1 MKTSIDFDHGAP
13 GMRRGLRWGVAM
25 GLLASLLGLFG
36 CDQQQIDKVRE
47 KARDT
52 FNAVKPD
59 DMLLRDLKPG
69 ETTEA
74 QVRDQMGKPEIV
86 WENNDGSRRLEYPRA
101 PGGLK
106 TYMVDIDANGKLTRV
121 TQALS
126 AENFGQVQPGM
137 SQDDVRR
144 LLGKPTTVAEY
155 RLKKETV
162 WSWRWLED
170 GVNSPGMFNA
180 HFGADGRVTV
190 TSRSPDPASE
200 RP

>member
-1 MKTSIDFDHGAP
+1 
-13 GMRRGLRWGVAM
+13 M

-36 CDQQQIDKVRE
+36 CDQQQIDKARE

-69 ETTEA
+69 VTTEA

-106 TYMVDIDANGKLTRV
+106 TYMVDIGADGKLKTV

-126 AENFGQVQPGM
+126 AENFQQVQPGM

-144 LLGKPTTVAEY
+144 LLGKPTTITEY

-170 GVNSPGMFNA
+170 GVNSPAMFNA
-180 HFGADGRVTV
+180 HFGPDARVTV

>member
-1 MKTSIDFDHGAP
+1 
-13 GMRRGLRWGVAM
+13 M
-25 GLLASLLGLFG
+25 GLFASLLGLFG
-36 CDQQQIDKVRE
+36 CDQQQIDKVHE

-69 ETTEA
+69 VSTEA

-86 WENNDGSRRLEYPRA
+86 WENDDGSRRLEYPRA

-106 TYMVDIDANGKLTRV
+106 TYMVDIGADGKLRRV

-126 AENFGQVQPGM
+126 AENFQQVQPGM
-137 SQDDVRR
+137 SQDEVRR
-144 LLGKPTTVAEY
+144 LLGKPTTVEEY

-180 HFGADGRVTV
+180 HFGPDGRVTV

>member
-1 MKTSIDFDHGAP
+1 MTTSRSFDHSTRGSQ
-13 GMRRGLRWGVAM
+13 RGLRRGVAM
-25 GLLASLLGLFG
+25 GLLAGLLGLFG

-59 DMLLRDLKPG
+59 DMLLRNLTPG
-69 ETTEA
+69 VTTEA

-86 WENNDGSRRLEYPRA
+86 WENDDGSRRLEYPRA
-101 PGGLK
+101 PGGLR
-106 TYMVDIDANGKLTRV
+106 TYMVDIGPDGKLRDV
-121 TQALS
+121 IQALS
-126 AENFGQVQPGM
+126 AETIQQVQPGM
-137 SQDDVRR
+137 TQDEVRR
-144 LLGKPTTVAEY
+144 LLGKPTNVAEY

-170 GVNSPGMFNA
+170 GVNTPGMFNA
-180 HFGADGRVTV
+180 HFGPDGRVTV